1 MSEWSKMDAMM
12 SIGIK
17 AFVDSQTLKPTVPPS
32 STSEGSI
39 QALAC
44 VLSVPMA
51 SRVTFGN
58 DKSIFS
64 GMSSLALESLLNDL
78 VLGMHSKTF
87 EVAASALQVFGHWTT
102 SKQGKILY
110 IDIKSASDVSKLSL
124 RKNCPCRGGTNHRD
138 RGKKVIHYVE
148 RVDRQV
154 KCSPY

>member
-17 AFVDSQTLKPTVPPS
+17 AFVDSQALKPTVPPRMS

-44 VLSVPMA
+44 VFSVPMA

-58 DKSIFS
+58 DISIFS

-78 VLGMHSKTF
+78 VLGMQSKAF

-110 IDIKSASDVSKLSL
+110 IDINNASDVLKLSL
-124 RKNCPCRGGTNHRD
+124 
-138 RGKKVIHYVE
+138 
-148 RVDRQV
+148 
-154 KCSPY
+154 